1 MKMANVF
8 DVAKYI
14 LEKHLTLSA
23 MKLQKL
29 VYYSQAWHSVW
40 SDQPLFDNRIEAWA
54 NGPVC
59 PNLYTYHRGQFQIDV
74 QSFPWGNS
82 DVLTADQKDS
92 INEVLNVYG
101 DKSSQWLSDLTHIE
115 KPWMDAR
122 KDYAPGQICN
132 EEITLA
138 SMVEYYSSLK

>member
-1 MKMANVF
+1 MANVF

-14 LEKHLTLSA
+14 LEKHLSLSA

-40 SDQPLFDNRIEAWA
+40 SDEALFENRIEAWA

-59 PNLYTYHRGQFQIDV
+59 PSLYTYHRGQFQIDV
-74 QSFPWGNS
+74 QSFPWGVS
-82 DVLTADQKDS
+82 DNLTADQKDS
-92 INEVLNVYG
+92 IEATLALYG
-101 DKSSQWLSDLTHIE
+101 DKSSQWLSDLTHMEGPWIE
-115 KPWMDAR
+115 AR
-122 KDYAPGQICN
+122 NGLQPGQISNN
-132 EEITLA
+132 EIKLA